1 MKKFIV
7 LIVSIITISA
17 VCVCYIYSINHQQNN
32 SIVTLDF
39 QKREDKTASLILYDY
54 ILKYLKMTPKQAED
68 FARIMP
74 EMVTAYRVDLND
86 DGTDEII
93 GACYSTFYWGTAGF
107 SMFILQLQND
117 EYVDIAGL
125 INFETQIPV
134 YILKTKT
141 NNFKDIKF
149 SGSSAFKFKSL
160 IAKYNGEKYV
170 SKEEEDLFLKYLK
183 DFSDYDVSEI
193 TNEKE

>member
-1 MKKFIV
+1 MKKFIG
-7 LIVSIITISA
+7 LIIIIILLLALFVVVICIQRIASSSIM
-17 VCVCYIYSINHQQNN
+17 
-32 SIVTLDF
+32 TLDF
-39 QKREDKTASLILYDY
+39 QKQEDKTASLILYDY
-54 ILKYLKMTPKQAED
+54 ILKYLKMSPEQAED
-68 FARIMP
+68 FARITP

-149 SGSSAFKFKSL
+149 SGSSAFKFKAL

-183 DFSDYDVSEI
+183 DFSDYDVSGI